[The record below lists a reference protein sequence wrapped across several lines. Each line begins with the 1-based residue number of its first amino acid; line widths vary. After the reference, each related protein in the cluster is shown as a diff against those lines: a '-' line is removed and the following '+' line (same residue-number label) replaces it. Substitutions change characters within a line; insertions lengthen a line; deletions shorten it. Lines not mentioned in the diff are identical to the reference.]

1 MANVIYSFTGGT
13 NKTSFPNIEGSA
25 ISRNMF
31 TDFNGEGD
39 DRKSYMQSAPG
50 IKFLKQF
57 GIDGKCDGMFVP
69 STGKKTQSF
78 QQCLFFAYKG
88 SIYRITPKTYESEII
103 GTYAIGNRVEF
114 AESGGERA
122 ILLWVDSQNIGGYDL
137 KEGRRVEITL
147 PKRLDERAYIQPTHI
162 AVVSGSIVLNDKGS
176 SYVFYSVPYPLSNET
191 RKVFKIIDGKVQYEQ
206 DNITVQM
213 DDVDSGD

>member
-1 MANVIYSFTGGT
+1 MDMKWDLPEKGGNMANVIYSFTGGT

-191 RKVFKIIDGKVQYEQ
+191 RKVFKIIDGHQ
-206 DNITVQM
+206 
-213 DDVDSGD
+213 